1 MSLLSPRGRR
11 ELARFLKFSVVGI
24 IGAVVDFLK
33 FSVVGIIGAVVDFGT
48 FNVLNSIFGIWS
60 VASSILS
67 FTAAIIS
74 NFLWNR
80 YWTYP
85 DSRSKP
91 IGQQAVQFAVV
102 NVVGLAIRT
111 PIFAFTEHPMIRVSD
126 RLLGVLPA
134 NISQHI
140 TATLHLNSTIL
151 GRNLA
156 LALAVCV
163 VLFWNFFINRIWT
176 YSDVS

>member
-1 MSLLSPRGRR
+1 MSLLSTRGRR
-11 ELARFLKFSVVGI
+11 ELAR
-24 IGAVVDFLK
+24 FLK

-48 FNVLNSIFGIWS
+48 FNVLNSILGIWS
-60 VASSILS
+60 VLSSVFS

-74 NFLWNR
+74 NFFWNR

-91 IGQQAVQFAVV
+91 ITQQATQFAVV
-102 NVVGLAIRT
+102 NLVGLAIRT
-111 PIFAFTEHPMIRVSD
+111 PIFAFAEHPMIRFSE
-126 RLLGVLPA
+126 RLLDILPA
-134 NISQHI
+134 APTHLL
-140 TATLHLNSTIL
+140 TTTLNLDSTIL

-156 LALAVCV
+156 LALAVGV

>member
-1 MSLLSPRGRR
+1 MSLLSTRGRR

-24 IGAVVDFLK
+24 IGAVVDF
-33 FSVVGIIGAVVDFGT
+33 GT
-48 FNVLNSIFGIWS
+48 FNILNSILGIWS
-60 VASSILS
+60 VISSVFS

-91 IGQQAVQFAVV
+91 IIQQATQFALV

-111 PIFAFTEHPMIRVSD
+111 PIFAFTEYPMIRISD
-126 RLLGVLPA
+126 RLLDVLPA
-134 NISQHI
+134 DIIQLL
-140 TATLHLNSTIL
+140 TATLKLNSTIL

>member
-1 MSLLSPRGRR
+1 MSLFSPRGRR

-24 IGAVVDFLK
+24 IGAVVDF
-33 FSVVGIIGAVVDFGT
+33 GT
-48 FNVLNSIFGIWS
+48 FNVLNSILGIWS
-60 VASSILS
+60 ILSSVLS

-91 IGQQAVQFAVV
+91 ILQQATQFALV

-111 PIFAFTEHPMIRVSD
+111 PIFALSENPMISTSEY
-126 RLLGVLPA
+126 LLGVLPTD
-134 NISQHI
+134 I
-140 TATLHLNSTIL
+140 THLITDTLKLNSIIL

-156 LALAVCV
+156 LALAVGV